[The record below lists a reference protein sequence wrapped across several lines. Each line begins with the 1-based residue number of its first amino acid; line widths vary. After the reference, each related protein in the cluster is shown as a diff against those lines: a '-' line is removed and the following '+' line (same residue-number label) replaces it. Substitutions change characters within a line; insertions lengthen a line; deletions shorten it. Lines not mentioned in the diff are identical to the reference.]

1 MNETKQNKTNEL
13 TMQMM
18 CRIPVGRGMDVLLQV
33 DSYISISTLYIVP
46 KYLDILVVP
55 LCLNICLPLTL
66 HRTKLFRYPGRT
78 IMSEHMSTSNYTIGF
93 CSLRVADPRFL
104 KKTPYYL
111 VFCICRI
118 AHIITLTLIH
128 FTHQAYLV
136 TLLLDITNIV
146 TLPGTAQ
153 YVWT

>member
-1 MNETKQNKTNEL
+1 
-13 TMQMM
+13 MM

-66 HRTKLFRYPGRT
+66 HRNKLFRYPGRT
-78 IMSEHMSTSNYTIGF
+78 IMSEHMSTSNYTFGF

-111 VFCICRI
+111 VLVSV
-118 AHIITLTLIH
+118 ALLTLTLIIH
-128 FTHQAYLV
+128 SGFSAADALIACSFISF
-136 TLLLDITNIV
+136 IT
-146 TLPGTAQ
+146 A
-153 YVWT
+153 